1 MSPPAKASISLVLL
15 FALLLMSCCAP
26 LGTEALALRER
37 KRRQLSSVAS
47 ESAAP
52 AAALT
57 AEDPSSSTA
66 TAAAATTALPLLQLA
81 PDAAAGGATQ
91 SEARPLRRPFAR
103 RPLRKTRTGR
113 MRGAQHMAN
122 QRPAQL
128 PHAPL
133 PLSESQLQPESQV
146 VPGGPQSKHHLR
158 THSLTL

>member
-52 AAALT
+52 AAALA
-57 AEDPSSSTA
+57 AEDSSSSTA
-66 TAAAATTALPLLQLA
+66 TAAATTALPLLQPA

-113 MRGAQHMAN
+113 LRGAQHIAN

-146 VPGGPQSKHHLR
+146 VPGGPQSKHLLR